1 MKSFSVALSALRKET
16 GLSQRQAAF
25 DLGVSQALLSHYEN
39 GAREPKLG
47 FVVKACDYYGV
58 SADYILG
65 RDDERTPQNL
75 PAPRGCEGA
84 PLLIDAAHSVFEKL
98 DDLFDPELYAAAVNY
113 LLIPIQNTAALLRDP
128 QTPYEPARDAELKLA
143 EAEFV
148 KHIRRAF
155 PSPQTKKD
163 EGH

>member
-1 MKSFSVALSALRKET
+1 MKSFSVALSALRRET
-16 GLSQRQAAF
+16 GLSQRQVAF

-75 PAPRGCEGA
+75 PAPRGCESA
-84 PLLIDAAHSVFEKL
+84 PLLIEAARSVFEKL
-98 DDLFDPELYAAAVNY
+98 DDLLDPELYAAAVNY
-113 LLIPIQNTAALLRDP
+113 LLIPIQNIAVLLRNP
-128 QTPYEPARDAELKLA
+128 ETPYEPVRDAELKLA

-148 KHIRRAF
+148 NQVRRIF
-155 PSPQTKKD
+155 PASQTK
-163 EGH
+163 